1 MMKRIV
7 FWLLA
12 PAPIAALAV
21 SGWLAYPPKS
31 DGSLP
36 AGLKPAAAGS
46 WEGEPYSVDANALE
60 GAFESQVYRSFCG
73 PASIATVLRAYGAKD
88 VDQRNLFPSIL
99 NKLGVFYSGMTL
111 DELHEL
117 AGSTGLESKVV
128 YAEGIAL
135 DAFRSML
142 KENVNRAGDYVLVNY
157 DRKALNQS
165 GGGHISAIGAYDES
179 NDSFLVLDQ
188 AAYKYPFTWV
198 PTNDLYDAART
209 RDGDKSRG
217 LLIVT
222 NYHSR

>member
-1 MMKRIV
+1 MMKKIV
-7 FWLLA
+7 LWLLA

-36 AGLKPAAAGS
+36 AGLKPAPAGS
-46 WEGEPYSVDANALE
+46 WEGKPYSVDANALD
-60 GAFESQVYRSFCG
+60 GAFESQAYRSFCG
-73 PASIATVLRAYGAKD
+73 PASLATVLRAYGAKSA
-88 VDQRNLFPSIL
+88 DQRNVFPSML

-117 AGSTGLESKVV
+117 AASAGLQSKVV
-128 YAEGIAL
+128 YAEGITL
-135 DAFRSML
+135 EAFRSML
-142 KENVNRAGDYVLVNY
+142 KDNVDRAGDYALVNY
-157 DRKALNQS
+157 DRKSLNQS
-165 GGGHISAIGAYDES
+165 GAGHISAVGAYDES
-179 NDSFLVLDQ
+179 NDAFLVLDQ

-198 PTNDLYDAART
+198 PAKALYNASRT

-222 NYHSR
+222 NYQPR